1 MKALYFLLPT
11 GILVLLI
18 LLFWRGLYLN
28 PAQVPS
34 PLIGKP
40 VPKFS
45 LPGVNGASTSLESTD
60 FQGHVSILNVWATW
74 CIPCR
79 DEQPELMKLAHQNV
93 VTLYGLN
100 YKDDAES
107 ANQWLQSQGNPYTK
121 DGYDPK
127 GEVALNFGVYGVPE
141 TFVVD
146 SHGIIRHKYIGPL
159 SASLINTSLIPMVH
173 ELEQVSK

>member
-1 MKALYFLLPT
+1 MKALLFLLPA

-28 PAQVPS
+28 PSQVPS

-40 VPKFS
+40 LPQFS
-45 LPGVNGASTSLESTD
+45 LPGVGGPSASLNNAD
-60 FQGHVSILNVWATW
+60 FEGHVSILNVWATW

-79 DEQPELMKLAHQNV
+79 DEQPELVKLAQQNV
-93 VTLYGLN
+93 VTIYGLN
-100 YKDDAES
+100 YKDDADS
-107 ANQWLQSQGNPYTK
+107 AVQWLQSQGNPYAK
-121 DGYDPK
+121 DGFDPK

-159 SASLINTSLIPMVH
+159 TASLISTQLIPLVH
-173 ELEQVSK
+173 KLEQVSK

>member
-1 MKALYFLLPT
+1 MKALLFLLPA

-28 PAQVPS
+28 PSQVPS

-40 VPKFS
+40 LPQFS
-45 LPGVNGASTSLESTD
+45 LPGVGGTSASLTSAD
-60 FQGHVSILNVWATW
+60 FEGHVSILNVWATW

-79 DEQPELMKLAHQNV
+79 DEQPELVKLAQQKV
-93 VTLYGLN
+93 VTIYGLN
-100 YKDDAES
+100 YKDDADS
-107 ANQWLQSQGNPYTK
+107 AVQWLQSRGNPYAK

-127 GEVALNFGVYGVPE
+127 GKVALNFGVYGVPE

-159 SASLINTSLIPMVH
+159 TTSLISTQLIPLVH

>member
-1 MKALYFLLPT
+1 MKALLFLLPV

-18 LLFWRGLYLN
+18 VLFWRGLYLN
-28 PAQVPS
+28 PSQVPS

-40 VPKFS
+40 IPVFS
-45 LPGVNGASTSLESTD
+45 LTGVDGASDSLNSTD

-79 DEQPELMKLAHQNV
+79 DEHPELVKLAQQKV
-93 VTLYGLN
+93 VSIYGLN
-100 YKDDAES
+100 YKDDANT
-107 ANQWLQSQGNPYTK
+107 AAQLLQSQGNPYSK

-127 GEVALNFGVYGVPE
+127 GAVALNFGVYGVPE

-159 SASLINTSLIPMVH
+159 TTSQISTQLIPLVH
-173 ELEQVSK
+173 ELEQVSQ

>member
-1 MKALYFLLPT
+1 MKALFFLLPV
-11 GILVLLI
+11 GIVVLLL
-18 LLFWRGLYLN
+18 LLFWKGLYLN

-40 VPKFS
+40 VPDFN
-45 LPGVNGASTSLESTD
+45 LPGVGGTSASLKSAD
-60 FQGHVSILNVWATW
+60 FEGHVSILNVWATW

-79 DEQPELMKLAHQNV
+79 EEQPELVKLAQQHV

-100 YKDDAES
+100 YKDDADS
-107 ANQWLQSQGNPYTK
+107 ALQWLQTQGNPYER

-127 GEVALNFGVYGVPE
+127 GQVGLNFGVYGVPE

-159 SASLINTSLIPMVH
+159 TASLVNGQLIPLVH
-173 ELEQVSK
+173 ELEQGSK

>member
-1 MKALYFLLPT
+1 MKALYFLLPV

-28 PAQVPS
+28 PSQVPS

-40 VPKFS
+40 IPVFS
-45 LPGVNGASTSLESTD
+45 LTGVSGASSALTSSD

-79 DEQPELMKLAHQNV
+79 DEHPVLVKLAQQNV
-93 VTLYGLN
+93 VSIYGLN
-100 YKDDAES
+100 YKDDAG
-107 ANQWLQSQGNPYTK
+107 AAAQLLRSQGNPYSK

-159 SASLINTSLIPMVH
+159 TDSQISTQLMPLVH